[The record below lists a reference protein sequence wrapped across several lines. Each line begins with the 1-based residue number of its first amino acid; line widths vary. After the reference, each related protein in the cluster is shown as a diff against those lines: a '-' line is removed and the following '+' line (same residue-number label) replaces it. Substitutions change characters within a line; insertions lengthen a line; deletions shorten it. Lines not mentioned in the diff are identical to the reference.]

1 MAFNKHIYNRAFIIE
16 TSKPLATWVGVK
28 CSGIRVTGFELLMS
42 EKQGRLELGLSIIE
56 KVIFQ
61 VFEETGQGS

>member
-28 CSGIRVTGFELLMS
+28 CSGIRVTGFEWLMS